1 MENNLP
7 EQKAL
12 ESGVT
17 LLKITRPNGVTDY
30 VPDNKAN
37 FDFHKSRKSF
47 CSREKQARYL
57 IERVTLT
64 EQEAAA
70 IGFIKPSNKPVQR
83 VTTQDTLAA
92 LLAQNAELIKALTA
106 DKQSAKKST
115 EKGGQNG

>member
-1 MENNLP
+1 MEKNLN
-7 EQKAL
+7 EQSAPQ
-12 ESGVT
+12 SGVT

-37 FDFHKSRKSF
+37 LDFHKSKKSF
-47 CSREKQARYL
+47 CTREKQARYL

-64 EQEAAA
+64 EQEAAEL
-70 IGFIKPSNKPVQR
+70 GFVKPSNKPVQR

-92 LLAQNAELIKALTA
+92 LLAQNAELIKVLTGE
-106 DKQSAKKST
+106 KQAKKSA